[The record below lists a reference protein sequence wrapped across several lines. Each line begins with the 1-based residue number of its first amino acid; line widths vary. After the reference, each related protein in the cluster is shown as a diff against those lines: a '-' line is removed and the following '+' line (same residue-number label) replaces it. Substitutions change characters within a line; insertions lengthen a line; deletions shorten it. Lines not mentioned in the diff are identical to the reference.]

1 MWVESATWS
10 SSKQLHNQVSVQ
22 VMQKN
27 SHHKT
32 AYHWPRTDDRVSASQ
47 TRWREETFRRRKVA
61 KGTPFY
67 KRSRPMGNWPPSEHD
82 HLRGA
87 ACSRWLIEEI
97 RFSFGLDTPKLES
110 TSSKETVWSNLV
122 NYITRRCT
130 FFFIWWPFHVNRLC
144 YSRRQFEFSFAPYS
158 IYLLSNGFS
167 RLLQT
172 DEE

>member
-1 MWVESATWS
+1 MLIQYWPKISTPLPKTLMWVESATWS

-47 TRWREETFRRRKVA
+47 TRGREETFRRRKVA

-130 FFFIWWPFHVNRLC
+130 FF
-144 YSRRQFEFSFAPYS
+144 
-158 IYLLSNGFS
+158 YLVTVP
-167 RLLQT
+167 R
-172 DEE
+172 